1 MDLISTYAK
10 LIRPRRRSIILF
22 LVSIMTFVWRAGTAD
37 ERTGPTASFA
47 QALAPRI
54 IISAVLAVGALY
66 FVLVVQTFAR
76 YGDLMD
82 RRWRERVQDI
92 LDFFEG
98 LLHKVQDVRL
108 DRESRFW
115 SHRGQ
120 FLHSSVDYVL
130 FLQRLLVDERVDS
143 LARGVQICIRI
154 RRVVDKMKCHV
165 YTADGGH
172 SRVLLSF

>member
-1 MDLISTYAK
+1 MMDLISTYAK
-10 LIRPRRRSIILF
+10 LIRPRGRSIILF

-82 RRWRERVQDI
+82 RRWRERVLTQY
-92 LDFFEG
+92 LA
-98 LLHKVQDVRL
+98 
-108 DRESRFW
+108 SRTM
-115 SHRGQ
+115 SPRPPPPPRAP
-120 FLHSSVDYVL
+120 SPS
-130 FLQRLLVDERVDS
+130 RS
-143 LARGVQICIRI
+143 ARR
-154 RRVVDKMKCHV
+154 
-165 YTADGGH
+165 
-172 SRVLLSF
+172 